1 MSTLSKEI
9 QIQKIQSKWKKIVSF
24 KNSIN
29 KEFHLLRD
37 ILETV
42 LRRIDKNSNIIVS
55 KIFKKVV
62 KKINYISEIFM
73 VYPSTFTYQFIFSI
87 SKFKLYSDMAKIKL
101 GLIEI
106 TQMTGLIDIFQS
118 LVLFLDSTS
127 LPDKYQEY
135 LEYYNKFF
143 NITRIESYTSKNNNN
158 ISFALNTYGKEIK
171 KTNISLTSYQL
182 NKPTVNKYNT
192 VIKNINIQV
201 LGAKIFIPYKNRLL
215 ILFGYFKNDNLNTY
229 TTLEIFKDKYRDL
242 SNLISNLDINE
253 EFKMNYLETLA
264 INDFNMLSASQICHN
279 CMTQYNEIIK
289 YKSWNIS
296 KIVKNF
302 VLSNDLHRYNI
313 IKNLAIDTTDPNSV
327 YIANLLID
335 LINNSDNILK
345 FNNILGVFHWKI
357 RNILKKS
364 KFILD
369 KQVNT
374 DISTEIPYDKKIH
387 LLKTTEEVKNKA
399 TDKLKEINSGK
410 PGESNNKA
418 TQYLD
423 GLLKIPF
430 GVYKKS
436 TIKKQLDVL
445 LLNISKHKNL
455 LSVSLGYL
463 EENNILNDIDLSIT
477 EKLQL
482 ILKNN
487 SIIKKPINIY
497 RFLLELKTWKDGIKN
512 NLVLKEYYKSN
523 DLRKYL
529 SKKYKLSELKELLI
543 NFNLTKSGS
552 KKTDLINTM
561 ISDKVG
567 MDAVIWFNET
577 IKLKKNFNIL
587 FLTREAIDIF
597 KLIDLVEKDYENYK
611 NLQNLYFKDIDNVL
625 NESIYGLDLP
635 KIQIKRILAQW
646 INGKNDGYIFGFE
659 GPPGTGKTTLAKK
672 GIAKCLKD
680 EFGVERPFIFIPLGG
695 SSNGSTLEGHNYT
708 YVGSTWGR
716 IVDGLMTSKC
726 MNPIIYID
734 ELDKISKTEHGKE
747 LIGILTH
754 MTDKSQNSEFMDKYF
769 SGIKLDIS
777 KCLIIFSYNDPNLID
792 RILLDRIHRISIK
805 PLNKKSKLI
814 VAKKHLIPD
823 ILDNIGYTDQEIII
837 NDKEIEYII
846 DKYTYEAGA
855 RKLKE
860 KLYEIYRDINL
871 KSLEN
876 YSIIPFTI
884 NKDYIEKTFIE
895 YNKNELLQI
904 YENPIIGTIHGLF
917 ATSAGVGGITIIEA
931 KKFTSKNHLELKL
944 TGMQGDVM
952 KESMEVSKTLALSII
967 PENIRKKIIA
977 SKDTFGIHVHCP
989 AGATKKDGPSAGTAI
1004 TIAIISLLCNIPIK
1018 NEIGITG
1025 EINLNGN
1032 MLPIGGLYSKL
1043 EGAKIAGIKKVLCP
1057 FKNNQDLDKILKEN
1071 ENLTDDF
1078 FSVECKNDIYEA
1090 LEETLIFKNKKAKQ
1104 EFLKR
1109 Q

>member
-1 MSTLSKEI
+1 
-9 QIQKIQSKWKKIVSF
+9 
-24 KNSIN
+24 
-29 KEFHLLRD
+29 
-37 ILETV
+37 
-42 LRRIDKNSNIIVS
+42 
-55 KIFKKVV
+55 
-62 KKINYISEIFM
+62 
-73 VYPSTFTYQFIFSI
+73 
-87 SKFKLYSDMAKIKL
+87 MAKIKL

-106 TQMTGLIDIFQS
+106 TQMVGLIDIFQS
-118 LVLFLDSTS
+118 LILFLDNTT
-127 LPDKYQEY
+127 LPNKYQEY

-171 KTNISLTSYQL
+171 KTNISLASYQL
-182 NKPTVNKYNT
+182 DKPTVNKYNT
-192 VIKNINIQV
+192 IIKNINIQV

-215 ILFGYFKNDNLNTY
+215 ILFGYFTNDNLNTY
-229 TTLEIFKDKYRDL
+229 TTLDIFKDKYRDL
-242 SNLISNLDINE
+242 SNLIANLDIND

-264 INDFNMLSASQICHN
+264 INDFNMLTSSQICNN
-279 CMTQYNEIIK
+279 CMTQYNETIK

-302 VLSNDLHRYNI
+302 VLSNDMQRYNI
-313 IKNLAIDTTDPNSV
+313 IKNLAIDTTDTNSV

-335 LINNSDNILK
+335 LINNNDNILK
-345 FNNILGVFHWKI
+345 FNNILGAFHWKI

-364 KFILD
+364 KFILE
-369 KQVNT
+369 KQLTNN
-374 DISTEIPYDKKIH
+374 ISTEIPYEKKIH
-387 LLKTTEEVKNKA
+387 LLKTSEEVKNKA
-399 TDKLKEINSGK
+399 IDKLKEINSGK

-430 GVYKKS
+430 GIYKKS
-436 TIKKQLDVL
+436 TIKRNLDDL
-445 LLNISKHKNL
+445 LLNIAKYKNM
-455 LSVSLGYL
+455 LSDRLGNL

-477 EKLQL
+477 EKLHL

-487 SIIKKPINIY
+487 NTIKKPININ
-497 RFLLELKTWKDGIKN
+497 RFLVELKEWRTSIKN
-512 NLVLKEYYKSN
+512 NLVLKKYYKST

-529 SKKYKLSELKELLI
+529 SKKYKIPELKKLI
-543 NFNLTKSGS
+543 IKFNLTKSGN
-552 KKTDLINTM
+552 KKTDLINSI
-561 ISDKVG
+561 ISDKVD
-567 MDAVIWFNET
+567 MKTIIWLNDN
-577 IKLKKNFNIL
+577 IKLKKIFNML
-587 FLTREAIDIF
+587 FITKEATEIF
-597 KLIDLVEKDYENYK
+597 KLIDLVEKDYDNYK
-611 NLQNLYFKDIDNVL
+611 NLQNAYFKDIDNVL

-635 KIQIKRILAQW
+635 KMQIKRILAQW

-680 EFGVERPFIFIPLGG
+680 EFGEERPFIFIPLGG

-708 YVGSTWGR
+708 YVGSAWGR

-792 RILLDRIHRISIK
+792 RILLDRIHRIQIK
-805 PLNKKSKLI
+805 PLNKKSKLV
-814 VAKKHLIPD
+814 VAKNHLIPE
-823 ILDNIGYTDQEIII
+823 ILDNIGYTGDEIAI

-860 KLYEIYRDINL
+860 KLYELYRDINL
-871 KSLEN
+871 KSLEDYN
-876 YSIIPFTI
+876 IIPFTI
-884 NKDYIEKTFIE
+884 NRDYVEKTFIE
-895 YNKNELLQI
+895 YNKNELLKI
-904 YENPIIGTIHGLF
+904 YETPIIGTIHGLF

-967 PENIRKKIIA
+967 PKNIRKQIIE
-977 SKDTFGIHVHCP
+977 SKETFGIHVHCP

-1043 EGAKIAGIKKVLCP
+1043 EGGKIAGIKKVLCP
-1057 FKNNQDLDKILKEN
+1057 FKNKQDLDKILKEN
-1071 ENLTDDF
+1071 EKLVNDN

-1090 LEETLIFKNKKAKQ
+1090 LEETLIFKNNKTKK
-1104 EFLKR
+1104 EFLTH